1 MTEAA
6 EIAEELPLPV
16 PPFES
21 RPSPRLG
28 GIVTVRVIPHPL
40 PEGEVK
46 KLAALAAVMKAA
58 RESGDGVAEMDSVS
72 DLDKHVALLRLNIGV
87 DMSRREFLL
96 APETPTAPA
105 KTTKP
110 HKAKKSIT
118 SG

>member
-46 KLAALAAVMKAA
+46 KLAALASAMKAA

-72 DLDKHVALLRLNIGV
+72 DLDEHVALLRLKIGV

-110 HKAKKSIT
+110 TKAKK
-118 SG
+118 